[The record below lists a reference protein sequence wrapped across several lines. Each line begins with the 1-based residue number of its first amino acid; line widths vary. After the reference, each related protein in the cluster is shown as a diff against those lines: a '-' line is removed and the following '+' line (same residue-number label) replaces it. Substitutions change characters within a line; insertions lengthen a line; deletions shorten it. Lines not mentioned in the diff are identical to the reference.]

1 MYFISVAT
9 ILKAVGLLHGLDDR
23 NQICSKTYPTD
34 SVPPTHRGRPWVETR
49 DFEVSVKG
57 IRRFNVSDDHL
68 MQVIRYLDSR
78 LL

>member
-9 ILKAVGLLHGLDDR
+9 ILKAVGLLHGLDER

-49 DFEVSVKG
+49 DLEVSVEG
-57 IRRFNVSDDHL
+57 MRRSNVPDDHL
-68 MQVIRYLDSR
+68 MQVIRYLDPR
-78 LL
+78 PL